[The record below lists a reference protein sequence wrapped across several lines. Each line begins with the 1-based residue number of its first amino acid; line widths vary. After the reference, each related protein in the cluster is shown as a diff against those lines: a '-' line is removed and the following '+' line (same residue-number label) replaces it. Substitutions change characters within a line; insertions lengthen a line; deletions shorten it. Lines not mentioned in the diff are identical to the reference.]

1 MSLLSAPNLT
11 ILLRTLTSNISLC
24 FRYVAYVAYKKENVE
39 KKAES
44 GKYFEYRN
52 SLDGVNKFEYVDDWG
67 EKYVGLV
74 SLSLNVLNTET
85 GEVSTVEGV
94 DDNIYTVGQP
104 VFLPDC
110 NGHLLLSDKDFDKK
124 FYRLAYTAW
133 KNGPKKLGMIYCYQR
148 ESSIFV
154 VDLTEQLLGN
164 NQNSVTSS
172 FIPAVT
178 GRSDAEV
185 HVLVTKGVK
194 LARSARFSP
203 SGSEMV
209 FLGNTEGFASH
220 NGCSELLNIRV
231 SDILKS
237 LKTAQ
242 TRNKEVNGDAEKGE
256 KRIGGEV
263 QDEERT
269 KITTIVRTVPGSCSS
284 ESSKPDNTFPGIYA
298 DQLPRNCFLTDDC
311 VIMSSPWG
319 SVEST
324 IIVELS
330 TKIIHKVQIP
340 YKNIASENEGK
351 VSTVIL
357 DIQNSIN
364 NRYGQESYHDV
375 LLSIS
380 TPSSSQVI
388 GVLRVTLEISRG
400 NSSFLGVGIKTSL
413 RTPPENY
420 KPNLMPITRK
430 KNAKITNIS
439 PPLDAEKSELEKN
452 KNENENKNVAV
463 KGVKKIDTID
473 FNKMLSGASNFNHLL
488 DWKTTRYHDDNG
500 IPFESILISPKQGQ
514 NGVFNFETPGQNGA
528 RKCPLIVVP
537 HGGPHSCMTTSYVA
551 SYAFLA
557 LYLGAAVLHVNYR
570 GSTGFGQDSIDY
582 LLGTFVCFFVLLC
595 IKLAFCLICPY
606 LSVILY
612 QKKMA
617 SLYSSIYCASFLF
630 NSHV

>member
-1 MSLLSAPNLT
+1 
-11 ILLRTLTSNISLC
+11 
-24 FRYVAYVAYKKENVE
+24 VAYKKENVD

-85 GEVSTVEGV
+85 GDVSTVEGI

-104 VFLPDC
+104 VFLPDT
-110 NGHLLLSDKDFDKK
+110 NAHLLPSDENYDKK

-172 FIPAVT
+172 STPAVT
-178 GRSDAEV
+178 GRSDTEV

-203 SGSEMV
+203 SGIRMV
-209 FLGNTEGFASH
+209 FLGSTEGFASH
-220 NGCSELLNIRV
+220 NGCSELLSIDV
-231 SDILKS
+231 SDVLKS

-242 TRNKEVNGDAEKGE
+242 TRNKEVTGDAEKGE
-256 KRIGGEV
+256 KRTGGEV
-263 QDEERT
+263 QEEERT
-269 KITTIVRTVPGSCSS
+269 KISTIVPTVPGSCSS
-284 ESSKPDNTFPGIYA
+284 ESSKVQNTFPGIYT
-298 DQLPRNCFLTDDC
+298 DQLPRNCFLNPDC
-311 VIMSSPWG
+311 VVMSSPWG

-330 TKIIHKVQIP
+330 TKKVHKVQIP
-340 YKNIASENEGK
+340 YKNLAPVNEEK

-357 DIQNSIN
+357 DIQKSIDNTNS
-364 NRYGQESYHDV
+364 EDSYHDI
-375 LLSIS
+375 LISIS

-388 GVLRVTLEISRG
+388 GVLSVNLKYNSRG
-400 NSSFLGVGIKTSL
+400 NSRGLGIRTSL

-430 KNAKITNIS
+430 KNTKITNIS
-439 PPLDAEKSELEKN
+439 PPFNAEKGELEN
-452 KNENENKNVAV
+452 NESENKSVAV
-463 KGVKKIDTID
+463 KDVKKINTID

-488 DWKTTRYHDDNG
+488 EWKTTRYHDNNG

-514 NGVFNFETPGQNGA
+514 NGVFNFETPGQNGG

-582 LLGTFVCFFVLLC
+582 LLGMLHCFIV
-595 IKLAFCLICPY
+595 Y
-606 LSVILY
+606 
-612 QKKMA
+612 
-617 SLYSSIYCASFLF
+617 
-630 NSHV
+630 

>member
-1 MSLLSAPNLT
+1 
-11 ILLRTLTSNISLC
+11 
-24 FRYVAYVAYKKENVE
+24 VAYKKENVD

-44 GKYFEYRN
+44 GKYFEYRD
-52 SLDGVNKFEYVDDWG
+52 SLDGLNKFEYVDDWG

-85 GEVSTVEGV
+85 GEVSTVEGI

-104 VFLPDC
+104 VFLPDYK
-110 NGHLLLSDKDFDKK
+110 GDPLPSDEDYDKTL
-124 FYRLAYTAW
+124 YRLAYTAW

-154 VDLTEQLLGN
+154 VDLTKQLLGN
-164 NQNSVTSS
+164 NHNSVMSS
-172 FIPAVT
+172 STPIVSS
-178 GRSDAEV
+178 RSDAEV

-203 SGSEMV
+203 FGSRMV
-209 FLGNTEGFASH
+209 FLGSTEGFASH
-220 NGCSELLNIRV
+220 NGCSELLSIDV

-242 TRNKEVNGDAEKGE
+242 TRNIEVNGDAEKGE
-256 KRIGGEV
+256 KRTGEV
-263 QDEERT
+263 QEEERT
-269 KITTIVRTVPGSCSS
+269 KISTIVRIVPGSCLS

-298 DQLPRNCFLTDDC
+298 DQLPRNCFLTPDC

-330 TKIIHKVQIP
+330 TKQINKLKIP
-340 YKNIASENEGK
+340 YKNIAPENEGK
-351 VSTVIL
+351 VSTFIL

-364 NRYGQESYHDV
+364 NKILDEESFHDV

-388 GVLRVTLEISRG
+388 GVLRVTLKYSRG
-400 NSSFLGVGIKTSL
+400 NSSCVGIGISTSL

-430 KNAKITNIS
+430 KNTKITNIS
-439 PPLDAEKSELEKN
+439 PPLNAEKGELEN
-452 KNENENKNVAV
+452 NENENEIKNVAV
-463 KGVKKIDTID
+463 KEVKKINTID

-514 NGVFNFETPGQNGA
+514 NGVFNFETPGQNGG

-582 LLGTFVCFFVLLC
+582 LLGSFVCFNVLLF
-595 IKLAFCLICPY
+595 IELVFCLICPY
-606 LSVILY
+606 PSVILY
-612 QKKMA
+612 LNKE
-617 SLYSSIYCASFLF
+617 
-630 NSHV
+630 V

>member
-1 MSLLSAPNLT
+1 MSLLSAHNLI
-11 ILLRTLTSNISLC
+11 ILLTTLTSNISLC
-24 FRYVAYVAYKKENVE
+24 SRYVAYVAYKKENVD

-67 EKYVGLV
+67 EKYVGLI

-85 GEVSTVEGV
+85 GEVSTVEGI

-104 VFLPDC
+104 VFLPDLS
-110 NGHLLLSDKDFDKK
+110 GHLLTSDKDNDKK

-148 ESSIFV
+148 ESSIFL

-164 NQNSVTSS
+164 NKNSVTSS
-172 FIPAVT
+172 TTPIVS

-185 HVLVTKGVK
+185 HLLVTKGVK
-194 LARSARFSP
+194 LARSARFSH
-203 SGSEMV
+203 SGSKMV

-220 NGCSELLNIRV
+220 NGCSELLGISV
-231 SDILKS
+231 SDILDS

-242 TRNKEVNGDAEKGE
+242 TRNKEVNGVTEKGE
-256 KRIGGEV
+256 KRTGGEV
-263 QDEERT
+263 QEEERT
-269 KITTIVRTVPGSCSS
+269 QISTIVRKVPGSCPS
-284 ESSKPDNTFPGIYA
+284 ESLKPDNTFPGIYA
-298 DQLPRNCFLTDDC
+298 DQLPRNCFLTEDC

-330 TKIIHKVQIP
+330 TKKIHKVQIP
-340 YKNIASENEGK
+340 YKNIAPENEGK

-357 DIQNSIN
+357 DIQNSID
-364 NRYGQESYHDV
+364 NRFGQESYHDV

-380 TPSSSQVI
+380 TPSSPQVI
-388 GVLRVTLEISRG
+388 GVLRVNLEVSRV
-400 NSSFLGVGIKTSL
+400 NSSFLGVGISTSL

-430 KNAKITNIS
+430 KNTKITIIS
-439 PPLDAEKSELEKN
+439 APLNAEKGELE
-452 KNENENKNVAV
+452 KNENENVAM
-463 KGVKKIDTID
+463 KEVKKINTID
-473 FNKMLSGASNFNHLL
+473 FKKVLSGASNLDHLL
-488 DWKTTRYHDDNG
+488 EWKTTRYHDDNG

-514 NGVFNFETPGQNGA
+514 NGVFNFETPGLNGR

-582 LLGTFVCFFVLLC
+582 LLGLFRCNF
-595 IKLAFCLICPY
+595 
-606 LSVILY
+606 
-612 QKKMA
+612 
-617 SLYSSIYCASFLF
+617 LYSSS
-630 NSHV
+630 